1 MQIFLSPNNLF
12 SHKVTLCA
20 MQKHCL
26 LTFCDINISSFIII
40 LGKNAIINK
49 RVSNHSFPLPAMF
62 KTYRLVWD
70 WVIFRGGGAFIN
82 LHGGSGKF
90 TVVVDHPLSPAIC
103 V

>member
-1 MQIFLSPNNLF
+1 MQIFLLPNNLF
-12 SHKVTLCA
+12 SHKVTLYA
-20 MQKHCL
+20 MQKYCL

-49 RVSNHSFPLPAMF
+49 RVIIHSPFLPCLRPIVKCGIGQYF
-62 KTYRLVWD
+62 G
-70 WVIFRGGGAFIN
+70 GGGAFIN